1 LILKKKNKLFKGLA
15 LIDYIKIYG
24 LHNEMDISLDFSG
37 SAKIIIGDNGSGK
50 TTVLNALYYIL
61 TKNFTKLIEL
71 NFKKIDFKFKDS
83 DSFIINKK
91 DLYVKLDIKYINH
104 PILKKFSKDISKSEL
119 SELLS
124 HTYSSIHGDSF
135 ISEIEKVEAFQKLV
149 KLDKHAKGDVLGRLH
164 YIVEKYMNENSI
176 SKSSQHQIEFFNAKN
191 QNNISSISEI
201 ISNNVKG
208 RVLYLPTYR
217 RVEEAIRNFGDFDD
231 ESISKNSLIK
241 FGMEDVEKRFKN
253 IQRELKDSAV
263 KLYTNLNG
271 KMLTQLTSTHKAQEE
286 DFLKIENTDAL
297 KIVFARVGD
306 SIERDT
312 EDNILL
318 LIESGDIRNE
328 RYHPLVF
335 VLSNLLD
342 VYEQQKETDKSIKS
356 FIRIANKY
364 LVKKE
369 FIYNENNVEISIIN
383 KKSKNIVTLENLS
396 SGEKQLL
403 SLFSLLYLEKEDD
416 YLVIFDEPELSLSIE
431 WQEMLLPD
439 MLASNK
445 CRFLVAA
452 THSPFIFNNELD
464 SITGIIEIMKE
475 YS

>member
-1 LILKKKNKLFKGLA
+1 MILEKKNKLFKGSA

-91 DLYVKLDIKYINH
+91 DLYVKLDVKYINH
-104 PILKKFSKDISKSEL
+104 PILKKFSKDISRSEL

-124 HTYSSIHGDSF
+124 HTYSSMHGDSF
-135 ISEIEKVEAFQKLV
+135 ISEIEKVDAFQKLV
-149 KLDKHAKGDVLGRLH
+149 KLDKHAQEDILGRLH

-176 SKSSQHQIEFFNAKN
+176 SKNSQHQIEFFNTKN
-191 QNNISSISEI
+191 QNNISSISET

-217 RVEEAIRNFGDFDD
+217 RVEEAIKNFDDFDD

-241 FGMEDVEKRFKN
+241 FGMEDVEKRFKK

-342 VYEQQKETDKSIKS
+342 VYEEQKETDKSIKS

-464 SITGIIEIMKE
+464 SVTGIIEIMKE

>member
-1 LILKKKNKLFKGLA
+1 

-24 LHNEMDISLDFSG
+24 LHDEMDISLEFS
-37 SAKIIIGDNGSGK
+37 SSTKIIIGDNGSGK

-61 TKNFTKLIEL
+61 TKNFAKLNEL
-71 NFKKIDFKFKDS
+71 NFTKIDFKFKDS
-83 DSFIINKK
+83 DYFTITKK
-91 DLYVKLDIKYINH
+91 DLYIKLDLKYINH
-104 PILKKFSKDISKSEL
+104 PVLKKFSKDINKLDL

-124 HTYSSIHGDSF
+124 YTYSSMNGDTLF
-135 ISEIEKVEAFQKLV
+135 SEIEKTEAFQKLV
-149 KLDKHAKGDVLGRLH
+149 SLDRYTPEDISGRLH
-164 YIVEKYMNENSI
+164 YVVEKYINENSL
-176 SKSSQHQIEFFNAKN
+176 SMKSQHQIEFFSSKH
-191 QNNISSISEI
+191 QDKISSISEI

-231 ESISKNSLIK
+231 ESISRNSLIK
-241 FGMEDVEKRFKN
+241 FGMEDVEKRFRK

-342 VYEQQKETDKSIKS
+342 VYEEQKETDKSIKS
-356 FIRIANKY
+356 FIKIANKY

-403 SLFSLLYLEKEDD
+403 SLFSLLYLEKEND
-416 YLVIFDEPELSLSIE
+416 YFVIFDEPELSLSIE

-464 SITGIIEIMKE
+464 SITGIIEIMQE